1 MITGFAI
8 LDHMF
13 LGNTI
18 ASYLLFSIY
27 IVLGFIFI
35 KLISSFFNF
44 IFKKLEEKS
53 TKYEILFKILRK
65 PEPILFII
73 FVGVLKGAARV
84 FRTSTTLA
92 IIIDKLAFSL
102 YVLLAAWFIIK
113 ILIVIIEKYLGKYSE
128 ENEEIK
134 RYEYLRPLIKMLI
147 KIFIFIIAALLIIS
161 NLGFNISGL
170 IAGLGIG
177 GIALAFASKELLENF
192 FSGLIIYT
200 ERPFKVGEWV
210 KANDGLISGTVIEI
224 GISTTK
230 IKSFDGTIHVVPNSF
245 LSGRSLE
252 NMESMPAR
260 RVVAT
265 LSLSSKSTS
274 EQVSKAEKII
284 LDAINSK
291 RKKNE
296 LLEEYHIFF
305 DKFSTFS
312 LDITYIYWIN
322 KNIDYWDQMEI
333 KDSINKEI
341 KKELDK
347 AKIELAIP
355 LASA

>member
-1 MITGFAI
+1 MITGLAI
-8 LDHMF
+8 LDQMF
-13 LGNTI
+13 WGNTV
-18 ASYLLFSIY
+18 ASYLLFLIY

-44 IFKKLEEKS
+44 IFKILEEKNA
-53 TKYEILFKILRK
+53 KYDILFKILRK
-65 PEPILFII
+65 PEPLLFII
-73 FVGVLKGAARV
+73 FVGVLKGASRV
-84 FRTSTTLA
+84 FRTSTALA
-92 IIIDKLAFSL
+92 IVIDKLAFSL
-102 YVLLAAWFIIK
+102 YVLLGAWFVIK

-128 ENEEIK
+128 EHEEIK

-147 KIFIFIIAALLIIS
+147 KIFVFIVAILLIIS
-161 NLGFNISGL
+161 NLGFNINGL

-177 GIALAFASKELLENF
+177 GIALAIASKELLENF

-210 KANDGLISGTVIEI
+210 KANDGLISGTVTEI
-224 GISTTK
+224 GIRTTK
-230 IKSFDGTIHVVPNSF
+230 IRSFDGTIHTVPNSF

-252 NMESMPAR
+252 NMTSMPAR

-265 LSLSSKSTS
+265 LSLSSKSTA
-274 EQVSKAEKII
+274 EQISKAEKII
-284 LDAINSK
+284 LDCLAI
-291 RKKNE
+291 KKKKKE
-296 LLEEYHIFF
+296 LLEEHHIFF

-322 KNIDYWDQMEI
+322 NNIDYWDQMEI
-333 KDSINKEI
+333 KDSINKDI

-355 LASA
+355 NTSI